1 MPRCPS
7 FWSSRLCWLGAGL
20 LALPLAYAQTRPA
33 APFEASPTTPA
44 QAEPAAHLHGST
56 LQRNGTGVRWRAL
69 HRVYALDLFL
79 ETRVQSLTEIHA
91 LPGPKRLQLTMLRDI
106 DADELGRLF
115 SRGVEANLDRAAYTK
130 VIPSVLRLGQLFAD
144 NRRLQAG
151 DALWIDW
158 VPGTGTV
165 LSVRGKPQ
173 GAAFPEPAFFEAML
187 SIWLGPKPVD
197 AALKDALLGK
207 PAAQPRPEPGA

>member
-1 MPRCPS
+1 MLPHRLP
-7 FWSSRLCWLGAGL
+7 FWTAHLYWLGAGL
-20 LALPLAYAQTRPA
+20 LALPLAHAQTSST
-33 APFEASPTTPA
+33 APSEASPPAPA
-44 QAEPAAHLHGST
+44 QAESTAHLHGRS

-79 ETRVQSLTEIHA
+79 ETRAQSLTDIHA

-115 SRGVEANLDRAAYTK
+115 SRGVEANLDRAAYAK

-158 VPGTGTV
+158 IPGTGTV

-173 GAAFPEPAFFEAML
+173 GTAFPEPAFFEAML
-187 SIWLGPKPVD
+187 GIWLGAKPVD
-197 AALKDALLGK
+197 EALKDALLGK
-207 PAAQPRPEPGA
+207 PATP